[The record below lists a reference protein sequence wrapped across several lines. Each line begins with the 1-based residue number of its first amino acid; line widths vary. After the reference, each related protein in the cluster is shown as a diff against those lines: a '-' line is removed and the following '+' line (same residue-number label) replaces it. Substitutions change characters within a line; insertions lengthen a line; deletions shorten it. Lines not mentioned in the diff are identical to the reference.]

1 MELRSKWEFGPV
13 KTNFRGIR
21 NKLSDYENHS
31 SESANKGRKMKSF
44 ADKDSIAL
52 INPITE
58 RLAVIL
64 AGGDGTRLL
73 DLTRRITGCERPK
86 QFCPITSDETMLAA
100 TEKRI
105 GLNIR
110 PENTFFSLTAPHE
123 PYFRELLSHVSKRQK
138 IVQPENKGTGA
149 AILYSLFRLERI
161 NPEATVA
168 FFPADHFVSDDSL
181 FMDHVDRAFREVTKK
196 PGSLVLLGIEPT
208 SPETSYG
215 WIELD
220 EEHGNEKSVD
230 IAGVRKFW
238 EKPKQGVASELMDL
252 GCLWNS
258 FVVVGKVKSFLRQ
271 FSQQVPYMYRLFCM
285 VSVVIGT
292 SAERISMKTIYSM
305 IDRSDFSKAVLE
317 NVREDL
323 CVLRVRGVSWSDL
336 GEPRRVI
343 QKLAELGLRN
353 RFFPMAV

>member
-1 MELRSKWEFGPV
+1 M
-13 KTNFRGIR
+13 
-21 NKLSDYENHS
+21 D
-31 SESANKGRKMKSF
+31 SF
-44 ADKDSIAL
+44 EDEDEDKDTVRF
-52 INPITE
+52 INPTME
-58 RLAVIL
+58 RFAVVL

-86 QFCPITSDETMLAA
+86 QFCPIISDETMLAA

-105 GLNIR
+105 SLKIK

-123 PYFRELLSHVSKRQK
+123 QYFGPLLSDVSKRRK
-138 IVQPENKGTGA
+138 IVQPENEGTGP
-149 AILYSLFRLERI
+149 AILYSLLRLEKV

-168 FFPADHFVSDDSL
+168 FFPADHYVSDDSL
-181 FMDHVDRAFREVTKK
+181 FMDHVDRAFHEVTKK

-208 SPETSYG
+208 SPESSYG

-220 EEHGNEKSVD
+220 QEPGDEKLVD
-230 IAGVRKFW
+230 IAGVRQFW
-238 EKPKQGVASELMDL
+238 EKPKQSEASDLMDK

-258 FVVVGKVKSFLRQ
+258 FIMVGKVKSFLKLFR
-271 FSQQVPYMYRLFCM
+271 QQVPHMYRLFCA
-285 VSVVIGT
+285 VSIVIGT
-292 SAERISMKTIYSM
+292 SAERISMKTIYAM
-305 IDRSDFSKAVLE
+305 IGRSDFSKAVLE

-353 RFFPMAV
+353 RFFPMAA